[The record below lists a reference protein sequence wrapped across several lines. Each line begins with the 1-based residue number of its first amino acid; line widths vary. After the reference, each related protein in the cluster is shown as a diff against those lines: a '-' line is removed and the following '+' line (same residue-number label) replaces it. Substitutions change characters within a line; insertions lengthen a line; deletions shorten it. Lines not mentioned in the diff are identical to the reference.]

1 MGILSQP
8 LSRGAALFGVI
19 AIGVAI
25 SGTFPQKQGL
35 SLQISQFVH
44 VLSIAMVV
52 GVGDWTTFVFGI
64 VAFKNLPRQTFGQL
78 QVPGFSRIQ
87 CWSCTQTS
95 NHFYFVRTQFICAAG

>member
-19 AIGVAI
+19 AIGVAS
-25 SGTFPQKQGL
+25 SGTFPQNQGL
-35 SLQISQFVH
+35 SLQVSQFVH
-44 VLSIAMVV
+44 LLAIAMVV

-78 QVPGFSRIQ
+78 QVQLVVDSIVATKGASLLLL
-87 CWSCTQTS
+87 
-95 NHFYFVRTQFICAAG
+95 